1 VWNSAACDAQYL
13 DIPLAQLTYTYTVYN
28 ESYTQ
33 KNLRF
38 PLIMAHRV
46 VTYLSVPVSDRDIS
60 VHQHPPQWIMDRQNG
75 TYVLTT
81 LHWPATICHITLLRA
96 SHHIAMHW
104 IFHEDASNWKCQLV
118 HIHRQYWKKVV
129 TFWLATEYDSWP
141 PTVWKIQFDQVR
153 FNVPLDTM

>member
-1 VWNSAACDAQYL
+1 MWCTISWYTSSSTYIHVYCLQWKLYTKKLKVSTNYGPPCSYILKCSCVWQGYFSAS
-13 DIPLAQLTYTYTVYN
+13 T
-28 ESYTQ
+28 
-33 KNLRF
+33 
-38 PLIMAHRV
+38 
-46 VTYLSVPVSDRDIS
+46 
-60 VHQHPPQWIMDRQNG
+60 PPQWIMDRQNG